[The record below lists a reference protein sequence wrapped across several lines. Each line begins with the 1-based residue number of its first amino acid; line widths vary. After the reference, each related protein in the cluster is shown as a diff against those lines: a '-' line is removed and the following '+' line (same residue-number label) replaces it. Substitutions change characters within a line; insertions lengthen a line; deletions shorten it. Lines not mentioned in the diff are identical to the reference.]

1 METIEL
7 VLKLA
12 AQRGLWRGQ
21 DHERHDCYDEC
32 PLSGEWAGES
42 VPELL
47 GDLIATGERIYLA
60 AGGDDDLIMETVI
73 GPICD
78 SYLEGYQ
85 AAFADRLFCDSCSVL
100 LTDDVSL
107 CDICFTGLPMNEW
120 VTVGNGDR

>member
-1 METIEL
+1 METFSL

-12 AQRGLWRGQ
+12 AQRGLLRGQ
-21 DHERHDCYDEC
+21 DHAAVDYYCDS

-78 SYLEGYQ
+78 SYTDGYQ
-85 AAFADRLFCDSCSVL
+85 AAFADRLFCDSCSAL

-107 CDICFTGLPMNEW
+107 CDSCFASLPMGEW
-120 VTVGNGDR
+120 ITVG